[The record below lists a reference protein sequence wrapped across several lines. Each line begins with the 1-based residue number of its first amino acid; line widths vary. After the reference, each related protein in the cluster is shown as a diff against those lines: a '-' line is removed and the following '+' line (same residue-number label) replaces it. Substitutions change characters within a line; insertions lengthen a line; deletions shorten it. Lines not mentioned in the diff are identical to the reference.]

1 MSPGQRL
8 IDINLELS
16 NILLS
21 KDANTGQSWILCR
34 SSQQLVPRGS
44 ELEVSQIIVVCNDKA
59 ESGSVAQLQ
68 RGRRNEVECH
78 SFVELLECGAGA
90 VGDCLGAILFA
101 GALVP
106 WLEQTEG
113 LTYTLALTRRTDS
126 RHAEN
131 GRSEEHTSELQSL
144 MRISY
149 AVFCLK
155 KKKKQT
161 NEKTS

>member
-68 RGRRNEVECH
+68 RGRRNEGECH

-106 WLEQTEG
+106 WLVQNEG
-113 LTYTLALTRRTDS
+113 LLDILAPT
-126 RHAEN
+126 
-131 GRSEEHTSELQSL
+131 RSEERRVGKRWFSTV
-144 MRISY
+144 ISRW
-149 AVFCLK
+149 
-155 KKKKQT
+155 
-161 NEKTS
+161 